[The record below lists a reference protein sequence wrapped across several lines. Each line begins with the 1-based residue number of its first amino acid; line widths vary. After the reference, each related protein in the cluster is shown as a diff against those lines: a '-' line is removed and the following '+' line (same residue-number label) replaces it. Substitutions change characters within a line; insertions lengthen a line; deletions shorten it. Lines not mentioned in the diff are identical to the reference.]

1 MKGVEA
7 PTATIAPSSEQ
18 NNVTTVMIGIFN
30 YIFND
35 LTNYIAARVEQTPEE
50 LDAAMGLVYEKEL
63 TWIAK
68 KEERMAWEE
77 REGEELADL
86 ENQLVTLTEMKNE
99 RDENNKLV
107 QTVQE
112 RKELTQE
119 IAICKSQA
127 KVLKQQLE
135 KFDDMVKQAKSEVAS
150 AEKELNEVK
159 KKIKKERNRDW
170 QLVRDAI
177 ERIFAQAG
185 ADRGAS
191 HGGDFEGVGILKML
205 RNIDTIFDSIQEE
218 LLQVPKT
225 QRLAS
230 NDEIRE
236 RLDTYKQTCLL
247 FDYIFSLA
255 RLPKNDLSEEKI
267 LLLEKLIPMALKRW
281 NQLQLSKEMPKVHGL
296 QHLVEQIR
304 RFHGIAEYLEDWIEQ
319 MHQFV
324 KQFDARAKIR
334 DLKKAT
340 ELQSYLE
347 NLATIPGVVAFEKEV
362 IQKTKRN
369 FKVSRDANQ
378 TVEERRSEERQAK
391 RQRAVERE
399 EALAA
404 AGNQLPTTLETG
416 HELNRGDY
424 FMQS

>member
-362 IQKTKRN
+362 IQKIKRN
-369 FKVSRDANQ
+369 FKVSQDANQ
-378 TVEERRSEERQAK
+378 TVEGRWLEERQAK